1 MGLQPVEAATSAVG
15 FAGTSVAP
23 TTAPANTLLAG
34 TQTAGAQKTTERPA
48 RESGVRPPRPSVPL
62 PGQAAFG
69 GGDAAG
75 GGPGFFFF
83 GAAALVALL
92 VVGMPGMAWAL
103 VTRARP
109 AAAQPFLS
117 LLERPG

>member
-1 MGLQPVEAATSAVG
+1 MRL
-15 FAGTSVAP
+15 
-23 TTAPANTLLAG
+23 
-34 TQTAGAQKTTERPA
+34 
-48 RESGVRPPRPSVPL
+48 PRPSVPL

-75 GGPGFFFF
+75 GGLGFFFF

-92 VVGMPGMAWAL
+92 VVVMPGMAWAL

-117 LLERPG
+117 VLERPG